1 MTHTPGPWQVDGD
14 TYVTKNSLIIAH
26 CKQHGHTELE
36 QALANARLISSAPDL
51 LSALKGLCADMLRRG
66 VEHTYPA
73 PIAKRRLSGTL
84 LILLKIKL
92 PLSEEWA
99 FVKLKGCNREQ

>member
-51 LSALKGLCADMLRRG
+51 LAALKGLCADMLRRG
-66 VEHTYPA
+66 VEHSDEQSIKA
-73 PIAKRRLSGTL
+73 WDKAQDAIARARG
-84 LILLKIKL
+84 
-92 PLSEEWA
+92 E
-99 FVKLKGCNREQ
+99 